1 MTENEAKKLL
11 AVMTVTYPNYKLAN
25 VDFAAK
31 VWSDMLGEFTYG
43 QAGSALKAYIRSDV
57 SGFAPT
63 PGQIINQIAKMT
75 IPEELNEM
83 EAWALVS
90 KAIRNSGYN
99 SVDEFSRLPSLVQSA
114 VGTPEQLR
122 VWALDQNYNETVVSS
137 NFIKAYR
144 MLLSR
149 QSDLSKLPE
158 EIKRAIQKANE
169 SSYSSQ
175 IRKKNAE
182 TIKLSSKAEKTKI
195 GASEEL
201 TGHTGMNAEQ
211 REKWKRFCE
220 GAD

>member
-31 VWSDMLGEFTYG
+31 VWSDMLGEFTYS
-43 QAGSALKAYIRSDV
+43 QAGAALKAYIRSDT

-63 PGQIINQIAKMT
+63 PGQIISQIVKMV

-99 SVDEFSRLPSLVQSA
+99 AAEEFSKLPALVQAA
-114 VGTPEQLR
+114 VGAPEQLR
-122 VWALDQNYNETVVSS
+122 TWALDQNYNETVVSS
-137 NFIKAYR
+137 NFIKTYR
-144 MLLSR
+144 VSLSR
-149 QSDLSKLPE
+149 QSELAKMPE
-158 EIKRAIQKANE
+158 EIKRAIQKTNE
-169 SSYSSQ
+169 NSYSSQ

-182 TIKLSSKAEKTKI
+182 TIKLSIKEEKSKI

-220 GAD
+220 GVD

>member
-31 VWSDMLGEFTYG
+31 VWSDMLGGFTYS
-43 QAGSALKAYIRSDV
+43 QAGAALKAYIRSDT

-63 PGQIINQIAKMT
+63 PGQIISQIVKMV

-99 SVDEFSRLPSLVQSA
+99 SAEEFSKLPALVQAA
-114 VGTPEQLR
+114 VGAPEQLR
-122 VWALDQNYNETVVSS
+122 TWALDQNYNEMVVSS
-137 NFIKAYR
+137 NFIKTYR
-144 MLLSR
+144 ISLSR
-149 QSDLSKLPE
+149 QSELAKMPE
-158 EIKRAIQKANE
+158 EIKRAIQKTNE

-182 TIKLSSKAEKTKI
+182 TIKLSSKAEKLKI

-211 REKWKRFCE
+211 RGKWKRFCE